1 MWGIVLV
8 ATVAPAVVAVLNL
21 SCLKN
26 VFLRS
31 CRPMGYNCHFG
42 GFHVGI
48 TSGVCDE
55 TGRLFS
61 GLGTI
66 VEDFK
71 DLIGR

>member
-1 MWGIVLV
+1 
-8 ATVAPAVVAVLNL
+8 
-21 SCLKN
+21 
-26 VFLRS
+26 
-31 CRPMGYNCHFG
+31 MGYNCHFG